1 MPLNAI
7 GATNQGMA
15 EFLPTKQ
22 AFRRI
27 AKSISLEPTDKA
39 VEQVFDALVLRRNLK
54 PFLPRWWELCRLN
67 NRVVLRTAV
76 RCGALPK

>member
-1 MPLNAI
+1 M
-7 GATNQGMA
+7 T

-27 AKSISLEPTDKA
+27 GKGINLEPTDKA
-39 VEQVFDALVLRRNLK
+39 VEQVFDALVLSGHLK
-54 PFLPRWWELCRLN
+54 PFLPGWWELCRLN
-67 NRVVLRTAV
+67 NRVVLQIAV